1 MPAVLIT
8 PEGLFEAP
16 GPHVEILRQAGL
28 EVRYP
33 LRPCVLSES
42 ETIEALRGISATIAG
57 GEPYNERVLA
67 SQPDLRVIAR
77 WGVGTDRIDMEAV
90 SRHSVV
96 VTITPTSN
104 HEAVA
109 EHTLAMLLGLTR
121 SLARKNREVRQG
133 EWMRAP
139 LLPLRGK
146 TLGLVGLG
154 RIGRSV
160 AIRAASFRL
169 NLLAYE
175 NYPDETFARTHGIE
189 LVDLDTLLNRSDYV
203 SLHVPLTPETRGL
216 MNHERLS
223 RMKPGSFLVN
233 TARGGLVV
241 EEDLLAAL
249 LSGHLA
255 GAGLDVFA
263 QEPAL
268 RENPLFQIDSVL
280 VSPHTA
286 GIDTQSS
293 VDMAVQAAQN
303 IVNLYRGVWPEDC
316 VVNQSIRSG
325 WQW

>member
-33 LRPCVLSES
+33 LQPGLLSES
-42 ETIEALRGISATIAG
+42 ETIEVLRGISATIAG

-67 SQPDLRVIAR
+67 SQSGLRVIAR
-77 WGVGTDRIDMEAV
+77 WGVGTDRIDLEAV
-90 SRHSVV
+90 ARYGVV
-96 VTITPTSN
+96 VAITPTCN

-109 EHTLAMLLGLTR
+109 EHTLAMLLGLAR
-121 SLARKNREVRQG
+121 SLVRKNREVRQG
-133 EWMRAP
+133 EWERAP

-146 TLGLVGLG
+146 TLGLIGLG

-160 AIRAASFRL
+160 ALRAAGFRL
-169 NLLAYE
+169 NLLAYDS
-175 NYPDETFARTHGIE
+175 YPDETFARTHGIE
-189 LVDLDTLLNRSDYV
+189 LVDLDTLLALSDYV
-203 SLHVPLTPETRGL
+203 SLHVPLTTATRGL
-216 MNHERLS
+216 MNRERLS

-249 LSGHLA
+249 RSGHLA

-263 QEPAL
+263 QEPSL

-293 VDMAVQAAQN
+293 VDMAVQAARN
-303 IVNLYRGVWPEDC
+303 IVDLYRGVWPEDC
-316 VVNQSIRSG
+316 VVNASIRPG
-325 WQW
+325 WRW